1 MMKGVAIT
9 MLVVLAM
16 VQFMARSGQAA
27 VTCGQVDSSIAPC
40 ISYVTG
46 GGNPPDS
53 CCAGVR
59 NLMAM
64 TPAQADRKAACECLK
79 AAAAR
84 YPNLRPDAASN
95 LPQRCGED
103 CVAYLCCSSY
113 CGSCDDNTAAGA
125 LAGGCMQ
132 HV

>member
-1 MMKGVAIT
+1 MMKGVAVT

-16 VQFMARSGQAA
+16 VQFMARPGQAA

-64 TPAQADRKAACECLK
+64 TPAQADRQAACQCLK
-79 AAAAR
+79 GAAAR

-95 LPQRCGED
+95 LPQRCGVSINIPISTTTN
-103 CVAYLCCSSY
+103 C
-113 CGSCDDNTAAGA
+113 
-125 LAGGCMQ
+125 Q
-132 HV
+132 K